1 MDVVGLVENEHHF
14 SRHLPQMRYYM
25 VLSKERLV
33 FLNTRGKTTFKE
45 ISKDLGVQ
53 EHQVYVSNQMSL
65 F

>member
-1 MDVVGLVENEHHF
+1 
-14 SRHLPQMRYYM
+14 MRYYM